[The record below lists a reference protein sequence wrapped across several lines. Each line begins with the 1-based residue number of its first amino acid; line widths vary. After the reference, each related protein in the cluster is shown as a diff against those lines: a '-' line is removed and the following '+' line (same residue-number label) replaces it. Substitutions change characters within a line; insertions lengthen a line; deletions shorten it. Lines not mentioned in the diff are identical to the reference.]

1 MCKLISNTITA
12 FIILW
17 ILAFARMTRAEELP
31 RIELPAYIISGVEK
45 ATTLSGTRL
54 PTTVES
60 SLSIPGSVNST
71 RPKLTS
77 IPVWQPPSKPSI
89 IVKPAPGYL
98 RASIRGGA
106 FRLFG
111 LNGCLIHAEQGVTQ
125 RGTIAYLQTP
135 HRIAAGFQSGWRVQF
150 DEVRYLGENITIQP
164 RINFT
169 HREYTLLANSSDY
182 KSIRSDLAL
191 NLFVQSFQTGIGS
204 FDGRLFLSGMNYSSE
219 QDLRGF
225 HGQLDGLHCMALG
238 GGFLESGIF
247 YSSESIDEDNDRLQ
261 LARLSVKYRM
271 QPRERIVV
279 SFGGSTYLGN
289 DINGVSVQG
298 ARPHLEIESGLPFD
312 GTVSL
317 KYNPLSRLTSSK
329 EVLFRSP
336 VLDSEARGYI
346 SEEIDRLSLDYNY
359 NIASSLV
366 TDVGFSVGGFLTDA
380 RHIIFAVPDSAGKW
394 YPSARRLSS
403 RGLEL
408 DCYYNDVFGV
418 LIDLYMKYEKAQ
430 TDGLETGDQAPL
442 IPKTSVTVSTAFPM
456 SLFTLRNDL
465 EWSGESPVDFE
476 GELHRPDRFIWN
488 ASVDREFNRGIGME
502 VGVEN
507 MLNVE
512 YYDYPRYDMPPL
524 TVYIGFYYGNNLR
537 RER

>member
-12 FIILW
+12 FIILC
-17 ILAFARMTRAEELP
+17 ILSVNLHAEELP

-60 SLSIPGSVNST
+60 SLSIPGSVNSV

-89 IVKPAPGYL
+89 IEKPAQGYW
-98 RASIRGGA
+98 RANTRGGA

-111 LNGCLIHAEQGVTQ
+111 LNGCLIRAGQGVTR
-125 RGTIAYLQTP
+125 RGTIAYLQPP
-135 HRIAAGFQSGWRVQF
+135 HRIVAGFQSGWQVQF
-150 DEVRYLGENITIQP
+150 DEVRYLGENTTIQP
-164 RINFT
+164 RISFT
-169 HREYTLLANSSDY
+169 RRENTLLANSSDY

-191 NLFVQSFQTGIGS
+191 NLFIQSFQSASWRT
-204 FDGRLFLSGMNYSSE
+204 FDWRLFLSGMDYSSQ

-225 HGQLDGLHCMALG
+225 HGQLDGQHSIALG
-238 GGFLESGIF
+238 KGFLESGIF
-247 YSSESIDEDNDRLQ
+247 YGSESIDEDNDRLQ
-261 LARLSVKYRM
+261 LTRLSVKYRM
-271 QPRERIVV
+271 QSRERIVV
-279 SFGGSTYLGN
+279 SVGGSAYLGN
-289 DINGVSVQG
+289 DVNGVSVQG
-298 ARPHLEIESGLPFD
+298 VRPQLEIESGLPFD

-329 EVLFRSP
+329 GVLFRSP

-346 SEEIDRLSLDYNY
+346 SEEINRLSLKYNY
-359 NIASSLV
+359 NIASSLI

-380 RHIIFAVPDSAGKW
+380 RHVIFAVPDNAGKW

-408 DCYYNDVFGV
+408 DCYYNDVSGV
-418 LIDLYMKYEKAQ
+418 SVNLHAKYEDAQ
-430 TDGLETGDQAPL
+430 TDGLETGDQAPQ
-442 IPKTSVTVSTAFPM
+442 IPNTSVTVSTVFPM
-456 SLFTLRNDL
+456 SLFTLRHDL

-476 GELHRPDRFIWN
+476 GKRHRPDRFIWN
-488 ASVDREFNRGIGME
+488 ASVDHEFNRGIGVE
-502 VGVEN
+502 IGVEN
-507 MLNVE
+507 ILNVG

-524 TVYIGFYYGNNLR
+524 TVYIGFYYGNNWC
-537 RER
+537 ERY

>member
-1 MCKLISNTITA
+1 MCKLTSYTITA

-45 ATTLSGTRL
+45 ATTLRGTRL

-60 SLSIPGSVNST
+60 SLSIPGSVNSI

-77 IPVWQPPSKPSI
+77 IPVWQPPSKPSL
-89 IVKPAPGYL
+89 IVKPVPGYW
-98 RASIRGGA
+98 RADTRGGA

-111 LNGCLIHAEQGVTQ
+111 LNGSLINAEQGVSR
-125 RGTIAYLQTP
+125 RGTIAYLQPP
-135 HRIAAGFQSGWRVQF
+135 HRIAAGFQSGWRIQY
-150 DEVRYLGENITIQP
+150 DEVRYLGENTAIQP
-164 RINFT
+164 RISFT
-169 HREYTLLANSSDY
+169 RREYTLLVDTSDY

-191 NLFVQSFQTGIGS
+191 NLLVQSFHTSIGS
-204 FDGRLFLSGMNYSSE
+204 FTGRLHLSGMNYSSK
-219 QDLRGF
+219 QDLSGF
-225 HGQLDGLHCMALG
+225 HGQLDGLHCIALG
-238 GGFLESGIF
+238 EGFLESGIF
-247 YSSESIDEDNDRLQ
+247 YGSESIDTDDDRLQ
-261 LARLSVKYRM
+261 LARLSIKYRM

-279 SFGGSTYLGN
+279 SVGGSAYLGN
-289 DINGVSVQG
+289 DISGVSVQG
-298 ARPHLEIESGLPFD
+298 VRPQLEIESGLPFD

-317 KYNPLSRLTSSK
+317 KYNPLSRLVSYRDELS
-329 EVLFRSP
+329 RSP

-366 TDVGFSVGGFLTDA
+366 TDVGFSIGGFLTDA

-408 DCYYNDVFGV
+408 DCYYNDVSGV
-418 LIDLYMKYEKAQ
+418 SVNLHMKYEEAQ
-430 TDGLETGDQAPL
+430 TDGFETGDQAPQ

-456 SLFTLRNDL
+456 SLFTLRNGL

-476 GELHRPDRFIWN
+476 GEGYRPDRLIWN
-488 ASVDREFNRGIGME
+488 ASVDHEFNRGIGVE

-507 MLNVE
+507 ILNVE

-524 TVYIGFYYGNNLR
+524 TVYIGFYFGNNW